1 MSAASGTRPRR
12 SGGDNNVLAHVI
24 AVMLGLLVVVLGF
37 FALVMWMDAR
47 DARDDAQS
55 ECYDEPS
62 PPAADGAAPRRPPR
76 FMLRIALASAPDLQV
91 GDGDE
96 RCTID
101 LHPLEHTTDRWRDY
115 PIHTAA

>member
-1 MSAASGTRPRR
+1 
-12 SGGDNNVLAHVI
+12 
-24 AVMLGLLVVVLGF
+24 
-37 FALVMWMDAR
+37 
-47 DARDDAQS
+47 
-55 ECYDEPS
+55 
-62 PPAADGAAPRRPPR
+62 
-76 FMLRIALASAPDLQV
+76 MLRIALASAPDLQV